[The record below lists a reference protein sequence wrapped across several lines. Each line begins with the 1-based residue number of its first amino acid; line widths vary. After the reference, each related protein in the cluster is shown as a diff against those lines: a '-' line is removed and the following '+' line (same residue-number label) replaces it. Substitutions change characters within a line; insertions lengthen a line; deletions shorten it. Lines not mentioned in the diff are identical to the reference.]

1 MCQWSAYCQCC
12 HINKGCDIHNDDP
25 QRIITWLCSSL
36 AGILVILPTTPL
48 FWFDHA
54 ALIALSCPW
63 PAVDLLLV
71 PGPRALAVCC
81 SSRLGWMQRNTLI
94 TFFFV
99 WLYVINK
106 DYCSSKWSGQ
116 RQPPSPHPGC
126 HYYWSRHCKKNS
138 LIAFCLFC
146 TEQTI
151 STAQC
156 QPNTPP
162 STAVEQ
168 GQNHQ
173 KHWKGSTSRG
183 NSGSLNPRAIFAC
196 LILLSPGQDSY
207 AESISIHRLSV
218 IRVKWD
224 VCTEPTGY
232 WKTAPILATVCGKR
246 YRSIHCRT
254 TRLQSSSSC
263 PHSSLLRRL
272 ICVCFKRILFRY
284 QLCKITN
291 TSTLKHCLQI
301 HSCPL

>member
-1 MCQWSAYCQCC
+1 MGKD
-12 HINKGCDIHNDDP
+12 NPPLLTPGVT
-25 QRIITWLCSSL
+25 IT
-36 AGILVILPTTPL
+36 G
-48 FWFDHA
+48 A
-54 ALIALSCPW
+54 AIA
-63 PAVDLLLV
+63 
-71 PGPRALAVCC
+71 
-81 SSRLGWMQRNTLI
+81 
-94 TFFFV
+94 
-99 WLYVINK
+99 
-106 DYCSSKWSGQ
+106 
-116 RQPPSPHPGC
+116 
-126 HYYWSRHCKKNS
+126 KKNS
-138 LIAFCLFC
+138 LITFCLFC

-183 NSGSLNPRAIFAC
+183 NSGSLNPRDIFAC
-196 LILLSPGQDSY
+196 LILLSRGQDSY

-284 QLCKITN
+284 QLCKIKKHINLETLSADSLVPAVGLN
-291 TSTLKHCLQI
+291 PEGYLRVQTSVAGILLLQCDCLI
-301 HSCPL
+301 